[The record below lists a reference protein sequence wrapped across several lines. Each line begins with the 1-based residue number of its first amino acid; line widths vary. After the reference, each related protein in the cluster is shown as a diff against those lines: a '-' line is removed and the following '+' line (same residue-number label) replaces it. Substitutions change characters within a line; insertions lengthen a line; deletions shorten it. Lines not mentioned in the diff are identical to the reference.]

1 MAALLAGDV
10 DMIEDPPTDD
20 LPKLKGDKK
29 LYVEETPSVRVV
41 YVALDQ
47 YAEPSPGIQGTDK
60 NPMKDKRV
68 REALSLAINRDA
80 LVERVMGGVALPAGN
95 LLPYPMFGSSK
106 EHSKAPKADVEKAKA
121 LLKDAGYPNGFS
133 ITLGSPSGR
142 YVNDC
147 LLYTS

>member
-1 MAALLAGDV
+1 
-10 DMIEDPPTDD
+10 
-20 LPKLKGDKK
+20 
-29 LYVEETPSVRVV
+29 
-41 YVALDQ
+41 
-47 YAEPSPGIQGTDK
+47 
-60 NPMKDKRV
+60 MKDKRV

-133 ITLGSPSGR
+133 ITLGSPSAA
-142 YVNDC
+142 
-147 LLYTS
+147 TSTIRKWRRPSHRCGPALA